1 MITLEQIQLIVA
13 DSFLGGNLSIA
24 GMAIFFIVM
33 LAVFVLIK
41 DKQSAM
47 ILMIPL
53 TLIFSV
59 LGILDTNL
67 TVILIVIAVVS
78 IAMKARRVWDS

>member
-1 MITLEQIQLIVA
+1 MITLEQIQMIVA

-33 LAVFVLIK
+33 LTVFVLIK

-59 LGILDTNL
+59 LGVLDTNL

-78 IAMKARRVWDS
+78 IAMKARKVWDS

>member
-78 IAMKARRVWDS
+78 VAMKARKVWDS

>member
-78 IAMKARRVWDS
+78 IAMKARKVWDS

>member
-1 MITLEQIQLIVA
+1 MITLEQIQLIIA

-24 GMAIFFIVM
+24 GMAIFAVVM

-47 ILMIPL
+47 IMMIPL

-78 IAMKARRVWDS
+78 IAMKARKVWDS